1 MGWTW
6 LNHVV
11 LYRPHRCNCNP
22 PPHGFQIE
30 MHFNIRDHYL
40 RKYTGTTNL
49 DVKLQRC
56 PGQTHLYKKTITHDC
71 CSLFGIGVCKRVLAV
86 SVYQREKCLANFN
99 PLQSHTLCIVRRR
112 LHVPNLVW
120 LMRVCWCTWACMKK
134 LQFRNPQTA
143 PRDKGIL
150 FYTVFDPRQ
159 PIQQI
164 ESVDVEQRGSLNDHI
179 IWSCMILPLPRVMA
193 RASLTNNHR
202 IATGSPAPKGI
213 AHAQRIGS
221 LASSRISRL
230 MRHQHGCGCSYSE
243 ACYGT
248 FKVCKLLPFLCGRA
262 TPCLGLTYCCI
273 YLEYGPRDV

>member
-1 MGWTW
+1 MGYGWTMW
-6 LNHVV
+6 CSIVHIVATTT
-11 LYRPHRCNCNP
+11 HRHMDFKSKCISTSP
-22 PPHGFQIE
+22 PVIAH
-30 MHFNIRDHYL
+30 RDHYL

-49 DVKLQRC
+49 DVKLQKLQGC

-86 SVYQREKCLANFN
+86 SVYQREKRLANFN

-159 PIQQI
+159 PMQQI
-164 ESVDVEQRGSLNDHI
+164 ESVDVERRGSLNDHI
-179 IWSCMILPLPRVMA
+179 IWSDPA
-193 RASLTNNHR
+193 LTTRGKGITYAQPPDHQ
-202 IATGSPAPKGI
+202 GI

-221 LASSRISRL
+221 LASSARVWLQLLWSVL
-230 MRHQHGCGCSYSE
+230 RH
-243 ACYGT
+243 
-248 FKVCKLLPFLCGRA
+248 F
-262 TPCLGLTYCCI
+262 
-273 YLEYGPRDV
+273 

>member
-1 MGWTW
+1 MGYGWTMW
-6 LNHVV
+6 CSIVHIVATTTHRHMDFKSKCISTSPPVV
-11 LYRPHRCNCNP
+11 AH
-22 PPHGFQIE
+22 
-30 MHFNIRDHYL
+30 RDHYL

-49 DVKLQRC
+49 DVKLQKLQGC

-86 SVYQREKCLANFN
+86 SVYQREKRLANFN

-159 PIQQI
+159 PMQQI
-164 ESVDVEQRGSLNDHI
+164 ESVDVETTRLIKWPHNMI
-179 IWSCMILPLPRVMA
+179 RSCPYHAWQGHHLRP
-193 RASLTNNHR
+193 T
-202 IATGSPAPKGI
+202 TGSPRNRPRPTNWI
-213 AHAQRIGS
+213 TCV
-221 LASSRISRL
+221 ISTGVVAVTL
-230 MRHQHGCGCSYSE
+230 
-243 ACYGT
+243 
-248 FKVCKLLPFLCGRA
+248 KRA
-262 TPCLGLTYCCI
+262 TALLRFASCCPFFADGL
-273 YLEYGPRDV
+273 RHV